1 MSIELIVLDVDGCL
15 TDGRIVYSE
24 TGDEVKAFDVKDGL
38 GIASWIRL
46 GRQVAIITGRQ
57 SKIVERRAR
66 ELGIQHLYQGVGDK
80 GEQLKTLLAKLG
92 LRASRVAVIGDDLN
106 DFVMLQMA
114 GLSFAPA
121 DAVEKIADIVD
132 VKLEHAGGRG
142 AVREMVEILLQREG
156 LTEEFHRL
164 WSVA

>member
-15 TDGRIVYSE
+15 TDGSIVYSE
-24 TGDEVKAFDVKDGL
+24 TEDEIKAFDVKDGL

-46 GRQVAIITGRQ
+46 GRQAAIITGRR
-57 SKIVERRAR
+57 SKIVEKRAR

-80 GEQLKTLLAKLG
+80 GEQLKSLLAKLG
-92 LRASRVAVIGDDLN
+92 LPASGVAVIGDDLN

-121 DAVEKIADIVD
+121 DAVEKIAGMVD
-132 VKLEHAGGRG
+132 MKLEHAGGRG
-142 AVREMVEILLQREG
+142 AVREMIEILLQREG